1 MQMYSLTL
9 VNYCIFWKLHVN
21 QNHEKWGGGLLLFN
35 SMSKALSSCR
45 WYSRILNYSKC
56 ILASGQALRS
66 INQTHSQQ
74 LSRHESRQNI
84 NNQPRVNGISLL
96 FQGKETAKGTRHHLL
111 VLFDDGS
118 DGEAA
123 GLGGRLTFKH
133 SLCALVTNRRAAGE
147 GNQARILTAG
157 RREYW
162 DVGRDR
168 EGEEC

>member
-1 MQMYSLTL
+1 M
-9 VNYCIFWKLHVN
+9 
-21 QNHEKWGGGLLLFN
+21 
-35 SMSKALSSCR
+35 
-45 WYSRILNYSKC
+45 
-56 ILASGQALRS
+56 
-66 INQTHSQQ
+66 
-74 LSRHESRQNI
+74 
-84 NNQPRVNGISLL
+84 
-96 FQGKETAKGTRHHLL
+96 KEPAKGTGHHLL

-123 GLGGRLTFKH
+123 GLGGRLTFEH

-168 EGEEC
+168 EGEEYVKSG